1 MFHYFISFFTLNAL
15 RIDVLLKVT
24 LGVTIIE
31 VHLFYTRTHTHT
43 DTNTHTHIRTLGHT
57 HTHTHTH
64 TRVDAYT

>member
-31 VHLFYTRTHTHT
+31 VHLFYTRTHTHGHKH
-43 DTNTHTHIRTLGHT
+43 THTYTHTGT